1 MYIEFYPMKIQK
13 NIFIIILSLIFGS
26 CLVLPK
32 TETTSV
38 KNCEL
43 ETKSW
48 TLEVHEI
55 GLNNN

>member
-1 MYIEFYPMKIQK
+1 MILQK
-13 NIFIIILSLIFGS
+13 NGYIIQSLIFGS

-32 TETTSV
+32 TETGSV

-55 GLNNN
+55 GLMNVMVVRLC